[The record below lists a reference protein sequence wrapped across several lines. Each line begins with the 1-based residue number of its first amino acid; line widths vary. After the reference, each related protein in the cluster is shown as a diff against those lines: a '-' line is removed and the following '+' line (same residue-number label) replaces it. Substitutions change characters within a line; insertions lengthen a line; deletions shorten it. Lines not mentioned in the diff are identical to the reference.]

1 MRASVNVSRGIADYA
16 RERKPWSVPGFLWWS
31 CWFPLPREEFVYGK
45 YETYQTSL
53 KEIESLSGLSFG
65 ALTAL
70 DPLRIV
76 DEAPPVPIT
85 AFEQIRFS

>member
-1 MRASVNVSRGIADYA
+1 
-16 RERKPWSVPGFLWWS
+16 
-31 CWFPLPREEFVYGK
+31 VYGK

-53 KEIESLSGLSFG
+53 KEIEGLSGLSFG

-70 DPLRIV
+70 DPLRVV

-85 AFEQIRFS
+85 SFDQIRF